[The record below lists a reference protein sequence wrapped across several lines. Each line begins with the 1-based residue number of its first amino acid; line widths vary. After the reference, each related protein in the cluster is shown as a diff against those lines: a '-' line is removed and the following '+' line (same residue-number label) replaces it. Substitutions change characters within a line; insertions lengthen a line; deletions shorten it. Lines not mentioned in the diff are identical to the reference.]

1 MVTDLILTQ
10 KNERTTLKNHGQ
22 HEAHESRMGKD
33 GKPDRVQGTKSVALP
48 LRGCA
53 RPYLEA
59 KRLSH
64 HVHLLENPTVAADG
78 PHARRVP

>member
-1 MVTDLILTQ
+1 
-10 KNERTTLKNHGQ
+10 
-22 HEAHESRMGKD
+22 MGKD
-33 GKPDRVQGTKSVALP
+33 GKPDRTQGTKSVALS

-53 RPYLEA
+53 GPWLEA

-64 HVHLLENPTVAADG
+64 HVHLPKNPSVAAHG